1 MTTSVQAPADTPTS
15 DQRQSIELDLQGMTC
30 ASCAARIEKKLN
42 KVDGVRANVNYAT
55 EKVHL
60 LAPPEVTVPEL
71 ITVVEKAGYG
81 ASVPVPDAPPVDHAR
96 DLKLRMIRSFV
107 WAIPVVLMA
116 MVPPLQVAG
125 WQWFSWILATPVV
138 FWCGWPFHKAAF
150 VNARHGT
157 ATMDTLV
164 SLGTLASYFYSVYS
178 LFFSYAGYIP
188 YKHSFELHLGH
199 QSPAGNIYFE
209 SAVVIISFLLLGR
222 WIEARSRQEA
232 GAALRSLL
240 EMGAKDVRV
249 LRDGQEVLEPIEL
262 LTEGDVFVVRPGEKV
277 ATDGIVVEGA
287 SSVDNSMVTGESVP
301 VEVGVDDPVIGATMN
316 TDGRLLVRATAVGR
330 DTQLAQISRL
340 VEEAQ
345 TGKAQ
350 AQRLADKISGIFVPI
365 VLVIA
370 LACFVGYFLVMKTGI
385 AFAFTT
391 AVAVLI
397 IACPCALGLATPVAL
412 LAGTGRGA
420 QLGIVIRGPQTL
432 ESARRVGTVIMDKT
446 GTITSGEM
454 NVAEVVTAE
463 GVDRQE
469 LVRIAGALE
478 GHSEHPIAQAI
489 ARHGMEQGDGT
500 VDGPATVT
508 DFTNQPGRG
517 VRGTVGGHLAL
528 AGNPALMAEN
538 GIEVP
543 AGLSAAVDDGSALGR
558 TVILVAWDGRA
569 RGAIAVSDTIK
580 PTSKQAI
587 AELKRMGLRT
597 VMLTGDNERAARAM
611 ADGLQID
618 EVHAG
623 VLPQDK
629 VRVVEAAQADSSS
642 RQNQV
647 AMVGDGVN
655 DAAALTR
662 ADLGIAMGSGTDAAI
677 AASDVTLMRPD
688 LMLAVDSIRLSRK
701 TLATIKSNLF
711 WAFFYNVVAIPFAA
725 AGYMNPMFAGVAMAF
740 SSVFVVLNSLRLRAF
755 RPLAAR

>member
-1 MTTSVQAPADTPTS
+1 MTTSAQVSTDERTT

-42 KVDGVRANVNYAT
+42 RVDGVRANVNYAT

-96 DLKLRMIRSFV
+96 DLKLRMIRSFIWSV
-107 WAIPVVLMA
+107 PVVLMA
-116 MVPPLQVAG
+116 MVPPMQVAG
-125 WQWFSWILATPVV
+125 WQWFSWVLATPVV

-188 YKHSFELHLGH
+188 YKHDFELHLGH

-249 LRDGQEVLEPIEL
+249 LRDGKEVLEPIEL
-262 LTEGDVFVVRPGEKV
+262 LAEGDVFVVRPGEKV
-277 ATDGIVVEGA
+277 ATDGVVVEGA
-287 SSVDNSMVTGESVP
+287 SSVDNSMITGESVP
-301 VEVGVDDPVIGATMN
+301 VEVGVDDAVIGATMN

-330 DTQLAQISRL
+330 DTQLAQVSRL

-370 LACFVGYFLVMKTGI
+370 LACFIGYFLVMKTGI

-454 NVAEVVTAE
+454 NVAEVTAAP
-463 GVDRQE
+463 GTDRDE
-469 LVRIAGALE
+469 LVRIAGAIE

-489 ARHGMEQGDGT
+489 HRHASNQT
-500 VDGPATVT
+500 SGPAPAVEE
-508 DFTNQPGRG
+508 FTNQPGRG
-517 VRGTVGGHLAL
+517 VQAVVDGHLTL
-528 AGNPALMAEN
+528 AGNHALMEAN
-538 GIEVP
+538 GIELP
-543 AGLSAAVDDGSALGR
+543 SELDSAFEAGSELGR

-580 PTSKQAI
+580 PTSKRAI
-587 AELKRMGLRT
+587 SELKKMGLRT
-597 VMLTGDNERAARAM
+597 VMLTGDNERAAHAM
-611 ADGLQID
+611 ADGLDID

-623 VLPQDK
+623 VLPADK
-629 VRVVEAAQADSSS
+629 VRVVEQAQQGGGSAND
-642 RQNQV
+642 QV

-677 AASDVTLMRPD
+677 AASDITLMRSD

-755 RPLAAR
+755 RPLAVH

>member
-1 MTTSVQAPADTPTS
+1 MSTSAPTKEAVR

-42 KVDGVRANVNYAT
+42 KVDGVQASVNYAT
-55 EKVHL
+55 ERVHL
-60 LAPPEVTVPEL
+60 LAPPEVTVPNL
-71 ITVVEKAGYG
+71 IEVVEKAGYG
-81 ASVPVPDAPPVDHAR
+81 ASVPEPDAVPVDHAR
-96 DLKLRMIRSFV
+96 DLKMRTIRAFIWSV
-107 WAIPVVLMA
+107 PIVLMA
-116 MVPPLQVAG
+116 MVPVMQIPG

-138 FWCGWPFHKAAF
+138 FWSGWPFHKAAW
-150 VNARHGT
+150 VNAKHGT

-164 SLGTLASYFYSVYS
+164 SLGTLASYFWSVYS

-199 QSPAGNIYFE
+199 MSPAGNIYFE

-240 EMGAKDVRV
+240 EMGAKEVCV
-249 LRDGQEVLEPIEL
+249 IRDGVEVMQPIEQL
-262 LTEGDVFVVRPGEKV
+262 KQGDVFVVRPGEKV
-277 ATDGIVVEGA
+277 ATDGVVVEGA
-287 SSVDNSMVTGESVP
+287 SSVDNSMITGESVP
-301 VEVGVDDPVIGATMN
+301 VDVTEGDEVIGATVN
-316 TDGRLLVRATAVGR
+316 TTGRLLVRATAVGSE
-330 DTQLAQISRL
+330 TQLAQISRL
-340 VEEAQ
+340 VEAAQ

-350 AQRLADKISGIFVPI
+350 AQRLADKISGVFVPI

-370 LACFVGYFLVMKTGI
+370 FATLVGWRLYGTGI
-385 AFAFTT
+385 AFAFSA

-420 QLGIVIRGPQTL
+420 QLGIVIRGAQVL

-446 GTITSGEM
+446 GTITTGEM
-454 NVAEVVTAE
+454 SVAGLTLAD
-463 GVDRQE
+463 GVEEEHLLR
-469 LVRIAGALE
+469 VAGAVE
-478 GHSEHPIAQAI
+478 QPSEHPIAQAI
-489 ARHGMEQGDGT
+489 HRHAGSTE
-500 VDGPATVT
+500 TVT
-508 DFTNQPGRG
+508 GFENIPGRG
-517 VRGTVGGHLAL
+517 VRGTVAGAQAL
-528 AGNPALMAEN
+528 AGNAAMLQEH

-543 AGLSAAVDDGSALGR
+543 QNLLHAVEEGGQLGR
-558 TVILVAWDGRA
+558 TVILVAHGGRA
-569 RGAIAVSDTIK
+569 LGAIAVSDTIK

-587 AELKRMGLRT
+587 AHFKKLGLRT

-623 VLPQDK
+623 VLPSDK
-629 VRVVEAAQADSSS
+629 VEVVRKAQQDG
-642 RQNQV
+642 QV

-655 DAAALTR
+655 DAAALTQ

-677 AASDVTLMRPD
+677 NASDITLMRSD
-688 LMLAVDSIRLSRK
+688 LLLAVDAIRLSRR

-755 RPLAAR
+755 RPMAH